1 MGEGGEEQGTE
12 QGKAGVWFK
21 HGVFPFGLAIGKGD
35 GSRNVA
41 QRAGRELAGERV
53 FTGNAGIG
61 DGRDGME
68 SESAIVAGIADE
80 HGGRMPQ
87 CGGLGE
93 GLADEGRSDALG
105 APFERHG

>member
-1 MGEGGEEQGTE
+1 
-12 QGKAGVWFK
+12 
-21 HGVFPFGLAIGKGD
+21 
-35 GSRNVA
+35 
-41 QRAGRELAGERV
+41 
-53 FTGNAGIG
+53 
-61 DGRDGME
+61 ME
-68 SESAIVAGIADE
+68 SESAIIAGIADE

>member
-1 MGEGGEEQGTE
+1 MAPEMLRNAPGVSSQAERVFAGN
-12 QGKAGVWFK
+12 AGV
-21 HGVFPFGLAIGKGD
+21 GD
-35 GSRNVA
+35 GS
-41 QRAGRELAGERV
+41 G
-53 FTGNAGIG
+53 
-61 DGRDGME
+61 GME
-68 SESAIVAGIADE
+68 SESAIIAGIADE